1 MKARLKQRKEIYSE
15 HLVSPIDPVLVA
27 ITLALLVFG
36 SIMVG
41 SASMEIGLR
50 NYGNPFHL
58 VAIHHIYIFLGL
70 LSFVFVLGLP
80 MIFWE
85 RMGWVF
91 LVISFFLL
99 TAVLVPGI
107 GKEVNGSIRWIQ
119 IGPINLQ
126 GSEFVKLFFLVY
138 LARSLTDKTNE
149 SLGNLRTFLVPT
161 FFLGLIVLLLMQQP
175 DFGASIVLILSSAAV
190 LYLSGVSSRFLL
202 PFGLLI
208 LMFVMVFS
216 FIQPYRFERII
227 SFFDPWHD
235 PFGSGYPALSEEMVI
250 ESNPDYIVVGHS
262 DYLNKDL
269 SIREGWGNISAVEN
283 SNVYFL
289 DDTLASNWG
298 TTTVQL
304 VEELSTTFEES
315 AQTNVYSDQLLLI
328 SLLFLVIMIYVLTR
342 RNTKQKV

>member
-1 MKARLKQRKEIYSE
+1 MKTKLIF
-15 HLVSPIDPVLVA
+15 
-27 ITLALLVFG
+27 LALLVSMCSGPAQESEDIKIISLSTTHTEIIQSLEAQDTLIAVDAF
-36 SIMVG
+36 SEVDFPVERIDAYTVTAEELAPLNPDMVIVAFDFNG
-41 SASMEIGLR
+41 IVDGLESQEINHVLLPPAKNFEDVYSQISTIGEIVNKKGAASSKVRDMKLEINRILDDANYENVSVYHEIGYS
-50 NYGNPFHL
+50 YG
-58 VAIHHIYIFLGL
+58 IYSVNSDSLIGEIYNELG
-70 LSFVFVLGLP
+70 V
-80 MIFWE
+80 
-85 RMGWVF
+85 
-91 LVISFFLL
+91 
-99 TAVLVPGI
+99 
-107 GKEVNGSIRWIQ
+107 VNIA
-119 IGPINLQ
+119 N
-126 GSEFVKLFFLVY
+126 SE
-138 LARSLTDKTNE
+138 E
-149 SLGNLRTFLVPT
+149 
-161 FFLGLIVLLLMQQP
+161 
-175 DFGASIVLILSSAAV
+175 
-190 LYLSGVSSRFLL
+190 
-202 PFGLLI
+202 
-208 LMFVMVFS
+208 
-216 FIQPYRFERII
+216 
-227 SFFDPWHD
+227 D

>member
-1 MKARLKQRKEIYSE
+1 MKTKLIF
-15 HLVSPIDPVLVA
+15 
-27 ITLALLVFG
+27 LALLVSMCSSPAQESEDIKIISLSTTHTEIIQSLEAQDTLIAVDAF
-36 SIMVG
+36 SEVDFPVERIDAYTVTAEELAPLNPDMVIVAFDFNG
-41 SASMEIGLR
+41 IVDGLESQEINHVLLPPAKNFEDVYSQISTIGEIVNKKGEASSKVRDMKLEINRILDDANYENVSVYHEIGYS
-50 NYGNPFHL
+50 YG
-58 VAIHHIYIFLGL
+58 IYSVNSDSLIGEIYNELG
-70 LSFVFVLGLP
+70 
-80 MIFWE
+80 I
-85 RMGWVF
+85 
-91 LVISFFLL
+91 
-99 TAVLVPGI
+99 
-107 GKEVNGSIRWIQ
+107 VNIA
-119 IGPINLQ
+119 N
-126 GSEFVKLFFLVY
+126 SE
-138 LARSLTDKTNE
+138 E
-149 SLGNLRTFLVPT
+149 
-161 FFLGLIVLLLMQQP
+161 
-175 DFGASIVLILSSAAV
+175 
-190 LYLSGVSSRFLL
+190 
-202 PFGLLI
+202 
-208 LMFVMVFS
+208 
-216 FIQPYRFERII
+216 
-227 SFFDPWHD
+227 D

>member
-1 MKARLKQRKEIYSE
+1 MKTKLIF
-15 HLVSPIDPVLVA
+15 
-27 ITLALLVFG
+27 LALLVSMYSSPAQESEDIKIISLSTTHTEIIQSLEAQDTLIAVDAF
-36 SIMVG
+36 SEVDFPVERIDAYTVTAEELAPLNPDMVIVAFDFNG
-41 SASMEIGLR
+41 IVDGLESQEINYVLLPPAKNFEDVYSQISTIGEIVNKKGAASSKVRDMKLEINRILDDANYENVSVYHEIGYS
-50 NYGNPFHL
+50 YG
-58 VAIHHIYIFLGL
+58 IYSVNSDSLIGEIYNELG
-70 LSFVFVLGLP
+70 
-80 MIFWE
+80 I
-85 RMGWVF
+85 
-91 LVISFFLL
+91 
-99 TAVLVPGI
+99 
-107 GKEVNGSIRWIQ
+107 VNIA
-119 IGPINLQ
+119 N
-126 GSEFVKLFFLVY
+126 SE
-138 LARSLTDKTNE
+138 E
-149 SLGNLRTFLVPT
+149 
-161 FFLGLIVLLLMQQP
+161 
-175 DFGASIVLILSSAAV
+175 
-190 LYLSGVSSRFLL
+190 
-202 PFGLLI
+202 
-208 LMFVMVFS
+208 
-216 FIQPYRFERII
+216 
-227 SFFDPWHD
+227 D